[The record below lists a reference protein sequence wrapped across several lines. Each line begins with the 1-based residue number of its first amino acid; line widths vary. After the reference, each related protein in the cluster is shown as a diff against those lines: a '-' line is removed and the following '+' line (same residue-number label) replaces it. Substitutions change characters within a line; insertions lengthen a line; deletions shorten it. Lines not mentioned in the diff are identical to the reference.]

1 MINVITDQKEATANK
16 FILIG
21 QDYQNKLKFLDVL
34 NNLGISVDFW
44 TTTQG
49 LHLKNYLVKYK
60 QLTSK
65 RMKELT
71 FEQVMSYWKEYVSDV
86 K

>member
-34 NNLGISVDFW
+34 NNLGISVDF
-44 TTTQG
+44 
-49 LHLKNYLVKYK
+49 
-60 QLTSK
+60 
-65 RMKELT
+65 
-71 FEQVMSYWKEYVSDV
+71 
-86 K
+86 